1 VLGLNAAYANFTA
14 FKELKQ
20 ASQYKLQSGNMMHSH
35 YTSESKKI
43 SIYTNKQYMEV
54 YKLTNAYI
62 QYANKN

>member
-1 VLGLNAAYANFTA
+1 
-14 FKELKQ
+14 
-20 ASQYKLQSGNMMHSH
+20 MHSH